1 MYKKDHI
8 PELDGI
14 RAIAVLLIMW
24 IHLPVSFLGETS
36 QELRKVLLPGN
47 LGMDL
52 FFVLSGFLI
61 TRILLV
67 DREVPHALRD
77 FLARR
82 FLRIFP
88 TYYLLLAVL
97 VPTMMWEE
105 IVACATY
112 TTNYAFL
119 FMHGSSYMSHAWS
132 LAVEE
137 QFYLI
142 WSPIVILLTT
152 RASRRVILLVA
163 FPITALT
170 CLAAFAFGDWVGHS
184 EKLRELLMHGA
195 TTRIGALGAGS
206 LLAYHE
212 ASVRRGGKRLVIL
225 LAATIGFAV
234 LLSQESLSRIGL
246 MQMMFDVAPDGVKP
260 RDFLVALRLFS
271 VPAVALAWV
280 MLALAWVMLAVGT
293 TGSAAPWGIVLRTG
307 VLRGIGRISYGL
319 YLYHY
324 PIYRKVRMLADDPNA
339 PGDGAV
345 AVGIVLTF
353 VVAIVSY
360 HVIERPLMQWG
371 KRFRAPME
379 IQVPAA

>member
-24 IHLPVSFLGETS
+24 IHLPVSFMGATS
-36 QELRKVLLPGN
+36 QELRKILLPGS

-67 DREVPHALRD
+67 DRETPHALRD
-77 FLARR
+77 FLTRR
-82 FLRIFP
+82 FIRIFP

-97 VPTMMWEE
+97 VPAMMWEE

-119 FMHGSSYMSHAWS
+119 FMHRSSYMGHAWS

-152 RASRRVILLVA
+152 RASRRVILFVA
-163 FPITALT
+163 FPITIAT
-170 CLAAFAFGDWVGHS
+170 CLAAFVFGDWVAHPEQM
-184 EKLRELLMHGA
+184 EKLLMHGA
-195 TTRIGALGAGS
+195 TTRIGALGVGS

-212 ASVRRGGKRLVIL
+212 VWVRRGGKRLVIL
-225 LAATIGFAV
+225 VVATAGFAL
-234 LLSQESLSRIGL
+234 LLSQESLSRLGL

-260 RDFLVALRLFS
+260 RNFLVALRLFS

-280 MLALAWVMLAVGT
+280 MLAVGT
-293 TGSAAPWGIVLRTG
+293 TGSASPWGLVLRAP
-307 VLRGIGRISYGL
+307 LMRGIGRISYGL

-324 PIYRKVRMLADDPNA
+324 PIFRKVRMMADDPNA
-339 PGDGAV
+339 PEDWTLV
-345 AVGIVLTF
+345 VGIVLTF
-353 VVAIVSY
+353 AVAIASY
-360 HVIERPLMQWG
+360 YLIERPLMRWG
-371 KRFRAPME
+371 KRFRAPVE
-379 IQVPAA
+379 PQAPAA

>member
-1 MYKKDHI
+1 MCKKDHI

-24 IHLPVSFLGETS
+24 IHLPVSYLGEAAVG
-36 QELRKVLLPGN
+36 LRKTLLPGN

-67 DREVPHALRD
+67 DRETPHALRD
-77 FLARR
+77 FLTRR

-119 FMHGSSYMSHAWS
+119 FMHGASYMSHAWS

-152 RASRRVILLVA
+152 RASRRVILFVA
-163 FPITALT
+163 FPITIAT
-170 CLAAFAFGDWVGHS
+170 CLAALAFGDWVAHP
-184 EKLRELLMHGA
+184 ERMRELLMHGS

-212 ASVRRGGKRLVIL
+212 AALRRAGKRLVVL
-225 LAATIGFAV
+225 LLATIGFAL
-234 LLSQESLSRIGL
+234 LLSQESLSSLGL

-260 RDFLVALRLFS
+260 RDLLVALRLFS
-271 VPAVALAWV
+271 VPAVAT
-280 MLALAWVMLAVGT
+280 AWVMLAVGT
-293 TGSAAPWGIVLRTG
+293 TGSATPWGIVLRTG

-324 PIYRKVRMLADDPNA
+324 PIFRKVRMLADDPHA

-345 AVGIVLTF
+345 AIGIVLTF
-353 VVAIVSY
+353 AIAIGSY
-360 HVIERPLMQWG
+360 YVIERPLMRWG
-371 KRFRAPME
+371 KRFRAPVE
-379 IQVPAA
+379 SQAVLSRKSVES

>member
-14 RAIAVLLIMW
+14 RAIAVLFIMW
-24 IHLPVSFLGETS
+24 IHLPVDFFGEMS
-36 QELRKVLLPGN
+36 VELRKLLLPGN

-67 DREVPHALRD
+67 DREAPHALRD
-77 FLARR
+77 FLTRR

-97 VPTMMWEE
+97 VPVMMWEE

-119 FMHGSSYMSHAWS
+119 FMYGPSYMEHAWS

-142 WSPIVILLTT
+142 WSPIVVLMTT
-152 RASRRVILLVA
+152 RASRRLILFVA
-163 FPITALT
+163 FPVTVAT
-170 CLAAFAFGDWVGHS
+170 CWAAFQYGDWLTDG
-184 EKLRELLMHGA
+184 ERMRKFLMHSA
-195 TTRIGALGAGS
+195 TTRIGGLGAGS

-212 ASVRRGGKRLVIL
+212 ASLRRGGKRLL
-225 LAATIGFAV
+225 LLLVATIGFAV
-234 LLSQESLSRIGL
+234 LLSQKSLSEFGW
-246 MQMMFDVAPDGVKP
+246 MQALLRVAPEGVQP
-260 RDFLVALRLFS
+260 RDILVALRLFS
-271 VPAVALAWV
+271 VPAVAVACV
-280 MLALAWVMLAVGT
+280 ALAIGT
-293 TGSAAPWGIVLRTG
+293 TGSRTPWGVFLRAS

-319 YLYHY
+319 YLYHF
-324 PIYRKVRMLADDPNA
+324 PIYRRVRVLADDPRN
-339 PGDGAV
+339 PEEW
-345 AVGIVLTF
+345 TF
-353 VVAIVSY
+353 VVGIALTFAVATASY
-360 HVIERPLMQWG
+360 YAIERPLMRWG
-371 KRFRAPME
+371 KRFRAPVE
-379 IQVPAA
+379 VQAPAI

>member
-24 IHLPVSFLGETS
+24 IHLPVSFLGEGS
-36 QELRKVLLPGN
+36 VELRKLLLPGN

-67 DREVPHALRD
+67 DREAPHALRD
-77 FLARR
+77 FLTRR

-105 IVACATY
+105 VVACATY

-142 WSPIVILLTT
+142 WSPLVILLTT
-152 RASRRVILLVA
+152 RMSRNLIVYAA
-163 FPITALT
+163 FPGAALT
-170 CLAAFAFGDWVGHS
+170 CLAAIVWGDWGAHGHA
-184 EKLRELLMHGA
+184 LRELLLHGT
-195 TTRIGALGAGS
+195 TTRILALGSGA

-212 ASVRRGGKRLVIL
+212 ASVRSGGKRVAFLVTGL
-225 LAATIGFAV
+225 LALAY
-234 LLSQESLSRIGL
+234 LLSQSALGSFGL
-246 MQMMFDVAPDGVKP
+246 MRPLIDAVPEGVQP
-260 RDFLVALRLFS
+260 RDVMIALRLFS
-271 VPAVALAWV
+271 VPAVALAV
-280 MLALAWVMLAVGT
+280 VALAVGT
-293 TGSAAPWGIVLRTG
+293 TGQRTPWGFVLRAG
-307 VLRGIGRISYGL
+307 ILRGIGRISYGL

-324 PIYRKVRMLADDPNA
+324 PIFRKVRMLAEDPNA
-339 PGDGAV
+339 PGHVAV
-345 AVGIVLTF
+345 ALGIVLTF
-353 VVAIVSY
+353 VVAIASY
-360 HVIERPLMQWG
+360 YVIERPLMQWG
-371 KRFRAPME
+371 KRFRAPVE
-379 IQVPAA
+379 APTPAA